1 MFANEKEKS
10 RTKQNKCE
18 KMKEDIVSIK
28 PKVSV
33 FCITYNHEKYIET
46 AVTSFLNQV
55 TDFEYDIVIGDD
67 ASTDNTAQIIKRLM
81 EEHPGKIKLVS
92 NKQNLGVFK
101 NSLKTLTECRGKYVA
116 VCEGDDYWIDMYKLQ
131 KQFDVLESSKTVSG
145 VYHKAEIINENKQVV
160 KQIPARG
167 KTYSE
172 LESFFSDFY
181 QIPTCSVM
189 FRNEFKKDSIYK
201 YRNLLTK
208 SGYIWDFYLDVII
221 IERGKYIFLDE
232 VMSIYR
238 VTTNTSSFSSQKIE
252 KIEAEM
258 LRTRDNINKY
268 LKGEF
273 ENKIIDN
280 KNKIRMSILVKLF
293 RQYGISRVVKKFFE
307 YELRDQISILKNIVR
322 YKSLT

>member
-1 MFANEKEKS
+1 VFANEKEKS